1 MLPRAQ
7 GQPLTFEGF
16 RRNLEGFQ
24 FTPRIDHDESHY
36 CSCEALPPCVP
47 NRGGIRPVTEM
58 IQGYAV
64 AMTLEAA
71 EADLFATVFPHPT
84 ISEGMHE
91 AALDAFG
98 RALHS

>member
-1 MLPRAQ
+1 M
-7 GQPLTFEGF
+7 
-16 RRNLEGFQ
+16 
-24 FTPRIDHDESHY
+24 
-36 CSCEALPPCVP
+36 V
-47 NRGGIRPVTEM
+47 
-58 IQGYAV
+58 QGYAL